1 MARIAPIGQSA
12 AHQRVVDVI
21 TRIAATDVEIL
32 ITGETGVGKERYARL
47 AHECSPR
54 AAGNFVAVNC
64 GGMPSELFE
73 NELFGHVGGAFTG
86 ARQKSEG
93 LVAEAE
99 NGTLFIDEVDSLPM
113 PCQVKLLRFVQ
124 EKEYRRLG
132 ETRLRKADVR
142 FIAATNA
149 DLQAAAR
156 EGRFRE
162 DLLYRLRVVPIE
174 VPPLR
179 ERREDIALLLETFCD
194 SYSEAY
200 KLARPVLSERA
211 TRRLLAYDWPGN
223 VRELENCVKYLT
235 CMQLTRPVDLYDLPL
250 PHEAK
255 HDAGAAAMRI
265 AVTDGPFQKLKNE
278 MVREFETAYLVD
290 ALRRSNGNIAHAAA
304 ASGKPRRVFF
314 ELMRKHGLKV
324 PECLDGDDRQA
335 RAPADAAKPAARIH
349 TADRRPG

>member
-1 MARIAPIGQSA
+1 MVQPTPIGRSA
-12 AHQRVVDVI
+12 AHRRVVDVI
-21 TRIAATDVEIL
+21 TRIAVTDVEIL
-32 ITGETGVGKERYARL
+32 INGETGVGKERYARL

-54 AAGNFVAVNC
+54 AGGNFVAVNC

-93 LVAEAE
+93 LVDEAE

-132 ETRLRKADVR
+132 ETRLRKANVR

-179 ERREDIALLLETFCD
+179 ERRDDIALLMEAFSE

-200 KLARPVLSERA
+200 RLPRPVLSERA
-211 TRRLLAYDWPGN
+211 MRRLLAYDWPGN

-250 PHEAK
+250 PHETK
-255 HDAGAAAMRI
+255 HDAGSGVVRI
-265 AVTDGPFQKLKNE
+265 AATDGSFQKMKNDV
-278 MVREFETAYLVD
+278 VREFETAYLVD
-290 ALRRSNGNIAHAAA
+290 ALRRSNGNIAQAAA

-314 ELMRKHGLKV
+314 ELMRKHGLKAV
-324 PECLDGDDRQA
+324 DCVDGAQQ
-335 RAPADAAKPAARIH
+335 H
-349 TADRRPG
+349 N

>member
-1 MARIAPIGQSA
+1 MAHAAPIGQSS
-12 AHQRVVDVI
+12 AHRRVVDLI
-21 TRIAATDVEIL
+21 TKIAGTDVEIL
-32 ITGETGVGKERYARL
+32 ITGETGVGKERYARF
-47 AHECSPR
+47 AHECSLR
-54 AAGNFVAVNC
+54 AERNFVAVNC

-86 ARQKSEG
+86 ARQKADG
-93 LVAEAE
+93 LAAEAE
-99 NGTLFIDEVDSLPM
+99 SGTLFIDEVDSLPM

-149 DLQAAAR
+149 DLPAAVR

-174 VPPLR
+174 VPALR
-179 ERREDIALLLETFCD
+179 ERRDDIPLLLESFCESHSD
-194 SYSEAY
+194 AY
-200 KLARPVLSERA
+200 RLPRPVFSERA
-211 TRRLLAYDWPGN
+211 LRRLLTYDWPGN

-235 CMQLTRPVDLYDLPL
+235 CMQLTQPVDVYDLPL

-255 HDAGAAAMRI
+255 HGPAPGAARI
-265 AVTDGPFQKLKNE
+265 AVTDGPFQKLKNDV
-278 MVREFETAYLVD
+278 VREFETAYLVE

-314 ELMRKHGLKV
+314 ELMRKHGLKASDCV
-324 PECLDGDDRQA
+324 EPDDA
-335 RAPADAAKPAARIH
+335 EERAA
-349 TADRRPG
+349 